1 MDEKSLIRIFLS
13 FTVMLASWSV
23 DGHQPVLNS
32 ESRTA
37 KSPYIIEEPEI
48 SKAIFS
54 ELMGESHYYRI
65 ESDSRFEF
73 YVGITVPKIDNCPI
87 SKNDPTA
94 HAEIEVLRKAGK
106 KLLNYRLPKTTLY
119 VTLEPCTMC
128 LGAMIHARIERVV
141 FGASDPKSGV
151 CGSTIDLSSESIF
164 NHQISV
170 SGGVL
175 EHECKNILQSF
186 FKLRRK

>member
-1 MDEKSLIRIFLS
+1 MNKDEKWMKIAISEALLAMDENEVPVGAILVQENNLITQAHNR
-13 FTVMLASWSV
+13 
-23 DGHQPVLNS
+23 
-32 ESRTA
+32 
-37 KSPYIIEEPEI
+37 
-48 SKAIFS
+48 
-54 ELMGESHYYRI
+54 
-65 ESDSRFEF
+65 
-73 YVGITVPKIDNCPI
+73 PI
-87 SKNDPTA
+87 KNNDPTA
-94 HAEIEVLRKAGK
+94 HAEIEVLRKAGE
-106 KLLNYRLPKTTLY
+106 KLQNYRLAKTTLY
-119 VTLEPCTMC
+119 VTLEPCAMC

-186 FKLRRK
+186 FELRRK

>member
-1 MDEKSLIRIFLS
+1 MIEDEKWMRCAITEANIAKDKGE
-13 FTVMLASWSV
+13 V
-23 DGHQPVLNS
+23 PVGSIIIQNNQII
-32 ESRTA
+32 A
-37 KSPYIIEEPEI
+37 K
-48 SKAIFS
+48 A
-54 ELMGESHYYRI
+54 H
-65 ESDSRFEF
+65 
-73 YVGITVPKIDNCPI
+73 NCPI

-94 HAEIEVLRKAGK
+94 HAEIEVLRKAGE
-106 KLLNYRLPKTTLY
+106 KLQNYRLAKTTLY
-119 VTLEPCTMC
+119 VTLEPCAMC

-151 CGSTIDLSSESIF
+151 CGSTIDLSSKSIF

-186 FKLRRK
+186 FNLRRK

>member
-1 MDEKSLIRIFLS
+1 MNEDEKWMQIAIIEANL
-13 FTVMLASWSV
+13 
-23 DGHQPVLNS
+23 
-32 ESRTA
+32 A
-37 KSPYIIEEPEI
+37 KSEDEVPVGAVLVKNGQLI
-48 SKAIFS
+48 SQD
-54 ELMGESHYYRI
+54 H
-65 ESDSRFEF
+65 
-73 YVGITVPKIDNCPI
+73 NQPI
-87 SKNDPTA
+87 STNDPTA

-119 VTLEPCTMC
+119 VTLEPCSMC
-128 LGAMIHARIERVV
+128 LGAMVHARIERVV
-141 FGASDPKSGV
+141 YGASDPKSGV
-151 CGSTIDLSSESIF
+151 CGSTIDLSTESIF

>member
-1 MDEKSLIRIFLS
+1 MTRDEKWMKVAISEALLAMEENEIPVGAVLVKENKLIAQAHNRPII
-13 FTVMLASWSV
+13 
-23 DGHQPVLNS
+23 NS
-32 ESRTA
+32 
-37 KSPYIIEEPEI
+37 
-48 SKAIFS
+48 
-54 ELMGESHYYRI
+54 
-65 ESDSRFEF
+65 
-73 YVGITVPKIDNCPI
+73 
-87 SKNDPTA
+87 DPTA

-106 KLLNYRLPKTTLY
+106 KLMNYRLPKTTLY
-119 VTLEPCTMC
+119 VTLEPCAMC

-151 CGSTIDLSSESIF
+151 CGSTIDLSTESIF

-175 EHECKNILQSF
+175 EHDCKNILQSF

>member
-1 MDEKSLIRIFLS
+1 MTRDEKWMKVAISEALLAMDENEVPVGAILVQENNLITQAHNR
-13 FTVMLASWSV
+13 
-23 DGHQPVLNS
+23 
-32 ESRTA
+32 
-37 KSPYIIEEPEI
+37 
-48 SKAIFS
+48 
-54 ELMGESHYYRI
+54 
-65 ESDSRFEF
+65 
-73 YVGITVPKIDNCPI
+73 PI
-87 SKNDPTA
+87 KNNDPTA
-94 HAEIEVLRKAGK
+94 HAEIEVLRKAGE
-106 KLLNYRLPKTTLY
+106 KLQNYRLAKTTLY
-119 VTLEPCTMC
+119 VTLEPCAMC

-151 CGSTIDLSSESIF
+151 CSSTIDLSSESIF

>member
-1 MDEKSLIRIFLS
+1 MIEDEKWMRCAITEANIAKDKGEVPVGSILIQNNQII
-13 FTVMLASWSV
+13 
-23 DGHQPVLNS
+23 
-32 ESRTA
+32 A
-37 KSPYIIEEPEI
+37 KAY
-48 SKAIFS
+48 
-54 ELMGESHYYRI
+54 
-65 ESDSRFEF
+65 
-73 YVGITVPKIDNCPI
+73 NCPI

-106 KLLNYRLPKTTLY
+106 KLLNYRFPETTLY
-119 VTLEPCTMC
+119 VTLEPCAMC

-151 CGSTIDLSSESIF
+151 CGSTIDLPMESIF

-175 EHECKNILQSF
+175 EHDCKNILHSF
-186 FKLRRK
+186 FKSRRK

>member
-1 MDEKSLIRIFLS
+1 MNKDEKWMKIALIEAKLAMDENEVPVGAILVQENNLI
-13 FTVMLASWSV
+13 AQA
-23 DGHQPVLNS
+23 HNQPIKN
-32 ESRTA
+32 
-37 KSPYIIEEPEI
+37 
-48 SKAIFS
+48 
-54 ELMGESHYYRI
+54 
-65 ESDSRFEF
+65 
-73 YVGITVPKIDNCPI
+73 
-87 SKNDPTA
+87 NDPTA
-94 HAEIEVLRKAGK
+94 HAEIEVLRKAGE
-106 KLLNYRLPKTTLY
+106 KLQNYRLAKTTLY
-119 VTLEPCTMC
+119 VTLEPCAMC

-151 CGSTIDLSSESIF
+151 CGSTIDLSSKSIF

>member
-1 MDEKSLIRIFLS
+1 MSEDEKWMRCAIAEANIAKDKGE
-13 FTVMLASWSV
+13 V
-23 DGHQPVLNS
+23 PVGSIIIQNNQII
-32 ESRTA
+32 A
-37 KSPYIIEEPEI
+37 K
-48 SKAIFS
+48 A
-54 ELMGESHYYRI
+54 H
-65 ESDSRFEF
+65 
-73 YVGITVPKIDNCPI
+73 NCPI

-119 VTLEPCTMC
+119 VTLEPCAMC
-128 LGAMIHARIERVV
+128 IGAIIHARIERVV

-151 CGSTIDLSSESIF
+151 CGSTIDLLSESIF
-164 NHQISV
+164 NHQILV

>member
-1 MDEKSLIRIFLS
+1 MIKDEKW
-13 FTVMLASWSV
+13 MQYA
-23 DGHQPVLNS
+23 
-32 ESRTA
+32 
-37 KSPYIIEEPEI
+37 IIEANIAKDKGEVPVGSI
-48 SKAIFS
+48 IVKNNQIIAKAHNS
-54 ELMGESHYYRI
+54 
-65 ESDSRFEF
+65 
-73 YVGITVPKIDNCPI
+73 PI

-119 VTLEPCTMC
+119 VTLEPCAMC

>member
-1 MDEKSLIRIFLS
+1 MTRDEKWMKVAISEALLAMDENEVPVGAILVQDNNLITQAHNR
-13 FTVMLASWSV
+13 
-23 DGHQPVLNS
+23 
-32 ESRTA
+32 
-37 KSPYIIEEPEI
+37 
-48 SKAIFS
+48 
-54 ELMGESHYYRI
+54 
-65 ESDSRFEF
+65 
-73 YVGITVPKIDNCPI
+73 PI
-87 SKNDPTA
+87 KNNDPTA
-94 HAEIEVLRKAGK
+94 HAEIEVLRKAGE
-106 KLLNYRLPKTTLY
+106 KLQNYRLAKTTLY
-119 VTLEPCTMC
+119 VTVEPCAMC

-175 EHECKNILQSF
+175 KHECKNILQSF

>member
-1 MDEKSLIRIFLS
+1 MSEDEKWMQYAIREANIAKDKGE
-13 FTVMLASWSV
+13 V
-23 DGHQPVLNS
+23 PVGSIIVQNNQII
-32 ESRTA
+32 A
-37 KSPYIIEEPEI
+37 K
-48 SKAIFS
+48 A
-54 ELMGESHYYRI
+54 H
-65 ESDSRFEF
+65 
-73 YVGITVPKIDNCPI
+73 NCPI
-87 SKNDPTA
+87 SKNNPTA
-94 HAEIEVLRKAGK
+94 HAEIEVLRKVGK
-106 KLLNYRLPKTTLY
+106 KLMNYRLPKTTLY
-119 VTLEPCTMC
+119 VTLEPCAMC

-151 CGSTIDLSSESIF
+151 CGSTIDLLSESIF